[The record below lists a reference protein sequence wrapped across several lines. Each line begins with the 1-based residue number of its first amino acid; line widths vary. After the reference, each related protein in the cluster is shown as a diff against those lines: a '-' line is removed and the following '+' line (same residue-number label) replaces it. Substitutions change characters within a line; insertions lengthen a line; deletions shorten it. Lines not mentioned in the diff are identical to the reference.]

1 MISAVPVPIIKRG
14 SAMRHRRFTIM
25 TQEYWKAA
33 ALRKMK
39 NSPSSL
45 SIDRWQSRFWSRESE
60 RKSVGIVSGAGFV
73 TDRYKFPFYTNL

>member
-1 MISAVPVPIIKRG
+1 
-14 SAMRHRRFTIM
+14 MRHRRFTIM

-33 ALRKMK
+33 VLRKMR

-45 SIDRWQSRFWSRESE
+45 STDRWQSRFWSRESE